1 MIEEAPKKS
10 LHEPKTAQVSSK
22 AVQKNTKTTR
32 DDPNADYG
40 GPTQGPQAQNA
51 ILLPQN
57 THAGWPHAG
66 VPRTKCDTV
75 A

>member
-32 DDPNADYG
+32 YDPNVDYG

-51 ILLPQN
+51 TLLHQN
-57 THAGWPHAG
+57 THAGWPHPE
-66 VPRTKCDTV
+66 VPGPKGATV